1 MKDEKDL
8 NWNGSRG
15 IGKDLKGFL
24 REKKEST
31 LSLIRCGG
39 GEEGVLIRDRRE
51 SKIKDS
57 GPNEKN
63 GISLTKIKPRIRKDV
78 CREERLSCLVSVK
91 DFMDIIRFLIS

>member
-15 IGKDLKGFL
+15 IGKDLKGIL
-24 REKKEST
+24 REKNEST

-39 GEEGVLIRDRRE
+39 GEEGVLIRDRKE

-57 GPNEKN
+57 GPNEEKN
-63 GISLTKIKPRIRKDV
+63 GISSTKIKP
-78 CREERLSCLVSVK
+78 
-91 DFMDIIRFLIS
+91 